1 MSIYLAEFLGTF
13 ILIVFGGGIVAGAVL
28 ETSKAVN
35 AGWYTIVIAWGLGV
49 SFAIYAVG
57 DISGAHINP
66 AVTLGLAFVGEF
78 PWEKVIGY
86 IIAQILGAFTGAILV
101 WIFYIPHWSKSKDPI
116 SKLAVFSTVPA
127 IRSYIHN
134 FVSEMIATA
143 ILVFGLLFIGTNNFT
158 EGLNPLVVGA
168 LIMAIGFSLGG
179 TTGFAI
185 NPARDLGPRIA
196 HFFLPISGKGDSDW
210 KYAFV
215 PVLGPFLGC
224 LLGGSIYQRLYKNEF
239 LFKYWFGIFIA
250 VAILIYTIINSIK
263 SQKTEQND

>member
-13 ILIVFGGGIVAGAVL
+13 LLIIFGGGVVAGAVL
-28 ETSKAVN
+28 KTSKSFN
-35 AGWYTIVIAWGLGV
+35 AGWYTIVIAWGIGV

-57 DISGAHINP
+57 SISGAHINP
-66 AVTLGLAFVGEF
+66 AVTLGLAFTGEF
-78 PWEKVIGY
+78 PWNKVLGY
-86 IIAQILGAFTGAILV
+86 IIAQISGAFSGAVLV
-101 WIFYIPHWSKSKDPI
+101 WIFYIPHWSKTEDKI

-134 FVSEMIATA
+134 FISEMVATA
-143 ILVFGLLFIGTNNFT
+143 ILVFGLLFIGTNQFT

-196 HFFLPISGKGDSDW
+196 HFLLPIKGKGASDW
-210 KYAFV
+210 KYAPIPIF
-215 PVLGPFLGC
+215 GPLFGS
-224 LLGGSIYQRLYKNEF
+224 LLGGALYKMLYEND
-239 LFKYWFGIFIA
+239 LQLKYWLVVI
-250 VAILIYTIINSIK
+250 VAIIILIFVAIK
-263 SQKTEQND
+263 GNQSEKVK